1 MMCEC
6 DTCHLSV
13 APPPPF
19 IYVRSNGDLGPYIAL
34 KIMVRHDSFLSTKK
48 KKEPIGFIFNTPPMA
63 QQINC
68 EVEVPTRPRLAASY
82 CSHLDKIEIKVYNY
96 CTFTLHHFIHCTV
109 VQS

>member
-1 MMCEC
+1 M
-6 DTCHLSV
+6 
-13 APPPPF
+13 PPIGGPPPF

-68 EVEVPTRPRLAASY
+68 EVEVPTRLRLAASY

-96 CTFTLHHFIHCTV
+96 CTFTLHHFIHCTSLYTFFCKKNV
-109 VQS
+109 